1 MEGKIIQMFIKPFN
15 RERFNEKEDAR
26 EISIKRRHCS
36 HVLEIDEDL
45 EDHLCTNCG
54 KPFST
59 KEALLYILHQQQEN
73 IRVSISSY
81 NLRNEINFLTEKI
94 DKLKDEIKYLQSE
107 KRKLKKI

>member
-15 RERFNEKEDAR
+15 RDRFNEKEETR
-26 EISIKRRHCS
+26 EISLKQHRCS

-45 EDHLCTNCG
+45 DEHLCTNCG

-73 IRVSISSY
+73 IRVKISSY
-81 NLRNEINFLTEKI
+81 NLRNEINFLAEKI
-94 DKLKDEIKYLQSE
+94 DKLKDDVKHIQSE